1 MGWGHSLH
9 LSYWSHPAREEHPH
23 SMENAPQRHGTKI
36 PENSHDQSMSCILYF
51 FAKVEKTRSQANV
64 LLVFSVVD
72 VVCWLLA

>member
-1 MGWGHSLH
+1 
-9 LSYWSHPAREEHPH
+9 
-23 SMENAPQRHGTKI
+23 MENAPQRHGTKI